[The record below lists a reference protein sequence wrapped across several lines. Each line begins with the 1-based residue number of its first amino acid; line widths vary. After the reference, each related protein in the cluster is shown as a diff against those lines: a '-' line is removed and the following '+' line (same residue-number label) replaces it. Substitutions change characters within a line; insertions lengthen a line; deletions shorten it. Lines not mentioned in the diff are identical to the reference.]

1 MLAAKLL
8 LILLTLSLILTG
20 CSANTTNEEINE
32 PVVNN
37 NYVTLCKQPDG
48 TFKEVIGACNEK

>member
-1 MLAAKLL
+1 MLAAKIL

-20 CSANTTNEEINE
+20 CSLNTTNNEINE

-37 NYVTLCKQPDG
+37 NYVTLCKQSDG
-48 TFKEVIGACNEK
+48 TFKEVIGACNEE